1 MGYDRSMLIGRRR
14 EEQALAQAISDL
26 DRGRAMRVC
35 LVGEPGIGK
44 TSLLREALAAAGT
57 RTVLRTTGVE
67 GDADVP
73 FTGLWELV
81 QPAQRWLDRLEE
93 RYRTAIERACSPAD
107 AHDVDPML
115 VRASVLSLL
124 ATVAASG
131 PVVCA
136 VDDAHW
142 LDGPSGEVLAFAAR
156 RLTMEPVAFIIATR
170 PPVPAAFATRVFDRV
185 DLAGLAEADA
195 PGLLPDVASSV
206 AAELAERTAGNPLAM
221 IELAAS
227 LDDDERAGR
236 RGLTIDLPI
245 PRLLDEAFAE
255 RARSAPPEAR
265 LAAVIAGIA
274 ERPASS
280 PITAAAGAM
289 GVGPEAFEA
298 AEAHGLLQLGQGE
311 ISFPHP
317 LIRAVV
323 VASVEPAERRAV
335 HAALAEALD
344 DPADADRRAWHLA
357 AAVIGQDADIAAL
370 LDEAAG
376 RVAARGG
383 REYEARLL
391 ERSADLTPDR
401 DLRATRRVRAARAH
415 RGAGDLEA
423 ASRALDRAT
432 EDTSN
437 AAAIGVILSE
447 RARLLGA
454 GGDSDQAVALLVEHA
469 RRLDGTADGVAR
481 HMRLL
486 AAQELLAVGRP
497 GDARAVLGEA
507 PADEDDGQARFTL
520 ARVLLETGAP
530 TARTVAQTAI
540 DQAKSSQD
548 PRLAAAAA
556 VLLIEGGGIAGAH
569 SVALWAVRQLRDRG
583 DPTALAAAL
592 RTVSLIERIRGRL
605 PAATSAAAEAAQIAL
620 ELRLGRALVGARM
633 LIALSEATRGSPAA
647 AGLVDTAI
655 EEARAAGLR
664 HLEATGIA
672 GHGRLALLDGRY
684 ADAVVALRNADRL
697 LDDAGFA
704 PAVRLTAV
712 ELVEALARTDRHDEA
727 RAAANVLAPLVDGPN
742 AFAAALAQ
750 RAQGLVAEPGAF
762 DEPLAESIRGLAQL
776 DCRFELGRSELVFAE
791 RLLATDRTAEART
804 LAQDACRHFAE
815 AGAPAWTERAERV
828 LAAMG
833 TTIEPVRE
841 TLAARLTVKELEVAL
856 SVAEGLRNQEIGDRL
871 FLSVKTVEYHLRNI
885 FRKLEIRTRGE
896 LTRRVVSEGALAGRS
911 VGR

>member
-1 MGYDRSMLIGRRR
+1 MLIGRRR
-14 EEQALAQAISDL
+14 EEQALARAISDL
-26 DRGRAMRVC
+26 DRGRAVRVC

-44 TSLLREALAAAGT
+44 TSLLRQALEGAGT

-67 GDADVP
+67 GDAEVP

-81 QPAQRWLDRLEE
+81 QPAQRWLDRLED

-156 RLTMEPVAFIIATR
+156 RLTLEPVAFLVATR
-170 PPVPAAFATRVFDRV
+170 PPVPPAFATRVFDRI
-185 DLAGLAEADA
+185 DLAGLAASEAPVLL
-195 PGLLPDVASSV
+195 PGLAAPVAV
-206 AAELAERTAGNPLAM
+206 ALAGRTAGNPLAM
-221 IELAAS
+221 LELAAS
-227 LDDDERAGR
+227 LDDDERSGR
-236 RGLTIDLPI
+236 RSLTIDLPV

-255 RARSAPPEAR
+255 RVRSAPADAR
-265 LAAVIAGIA
+265 LAAVVAGLA
-274 ERPASS
+274 ERPASP
-280 PITAAAGAM
+280 PITAAAAAL

-298 AEAHGLLQLGQGE
+298 AEAHGLLLLGQGE

-323 VASVEPAERRAV
+323 VASVDPAQRRAV
-335 HAALAEALD
+335 HAALAEVLR

-357 AAVIGQDADIAAL
+357 AAAIGQDAGIAAL
-370 LDEAAG
+370 LEEAAG

-391 ERSADLTPDR
+391 DRSADLTPDR
-401 DLRATRRVRAARAH
+401 DLRATRRVWAARAH
-415 RGAGDLEA
+415 RGAGDLDA
-423 ASRALDRAT
+423 AGHALDRAT
-432 EDTSN
+432 EDTSDN
-437 AAAIGVILSE
+437 AAIGVILAE

-454 GGDSDQAVALLVEHA
+454 RGDSDQAVALLVEHA

-481 HMRLL
+481 RMRLL

-497 GDARAVLGEA
+497 GAARDVLAEA
-507 PADEDDGQARFTL
+507 PAAGDDAQAAFTL

-530 TARTVAQTAI
+530 TARTVAQSAI
-540 DQAKSSQD
+540 DHAKSSQD

-569 SVALWAVRQLRDRG
+569 SVALWAVRQLRDQG

-605 PAATSAAAEAAQIAL
+605 PAATSAATEAAQIAI

-633 LIALSEATRGSPAA
+633 LIALAEATRGTRDAA
-647 AGLVDTAI
+647 DLLDTAI
-655 EEARAAGLR
+655 GEARAAGLR

-672 GHGRLALLDGRY
+672 GQGRLALLDGRY
-684 ADAVVALRNADRL
+684 ADAVGALRNADRL

-704 PAVRLTAV
+704 PSVRLTSA
-712 ELVEALARTDRHDEA
+712 ELVEALVRTDRHDEA
-727 RAAANVLAPLVDGPN
+727 RAAAEVLAPLAGGPN
-742 AFAAALAQ
+742 AYAAALAQ
-750 RAQGLVAEPGAF
+750 RALGLVAGPGAF
-762 DEPLAESIRGLAQL
+762 DGPLQESISQLARL
-776 DCRFELGRSELVFAE
+776 DCRFELGRSELVYAE
-791 RLLATDRTAEART
+791 RLLATDRTTEART
-804 LAQDACRHFAE
+804 AAQDACRHLSE

-841 TLAARLTVKELEVAL
+841 TLAARLTAKELEVAL

-871 FLSVKTVEYHLRNI
+871 FLSVKTVEYHLRNT

-896 LTRRVVSEGALAGRS
+896 LTRRVVAEGALAGRS